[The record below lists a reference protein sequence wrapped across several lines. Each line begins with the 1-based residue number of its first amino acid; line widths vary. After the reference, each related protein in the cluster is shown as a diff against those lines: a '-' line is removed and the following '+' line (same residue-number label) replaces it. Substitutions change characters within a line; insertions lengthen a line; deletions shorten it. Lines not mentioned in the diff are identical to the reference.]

1 MSRKYREWEQRKN
14 PAGRVVRWAWIEGA
28 QGKVHPSPPEATA
41 RRGYPN
47 SAIDSTNRTRSTCR
61 EIGSFW

>member
-1 MSRKYREWEQRKN
+1 MWQFFEKKKAASNPTTVQRERRQR
-14 PAGRVVRWAWIEGA
+14 
-28 QGKVHPSPPEATA
+28 S
-41 RRGYPN
+41 GYLN

>member
-1 MSRKYREWEQRKN
+1 MGVDR
-14 PAGRVVRWAWIEGA
+14 GRPGEGA
-28 QGKVHPSPPEATA
+28 SVTPPEATA

>member
-1 MSRKYREWEQRKN
+1 MWQIFEKKKAAGIRTVQR
-14 PAGRVVRWAWIEGA
+14 GRQQR
-28 QGKVHPSPPEATA
+28 S
-41 RRGYPN
+41 GYLN

>member
-1 MSRKYREWEQRKN
+1 MRECVEIVEKIKHEAGNRPAQR
-14 PAGRVVRWAWIEGA
+14 GRRR
-28 QGKVHPSPPEATA
+28 

>member
-1 MSRKYREWEQRKN
+1 MWQFFEKKNAASIRAVRRERRQR
-14 PAGRVVRWAWIEGA
+14 
-28 QGKVHPSPPEATA
+28 S
-41 RRGYPN
+41 GYLN

>member
-1 MSRKYREWEQRKN
+1 MWQFFEKKKAAGIRIAQR
-14 PAGRVVRWAWIEGA
+14 GRQQRSG
-28 QGKVHPSPPEATA
+28 HL
-41 RRGYPN
+41 N